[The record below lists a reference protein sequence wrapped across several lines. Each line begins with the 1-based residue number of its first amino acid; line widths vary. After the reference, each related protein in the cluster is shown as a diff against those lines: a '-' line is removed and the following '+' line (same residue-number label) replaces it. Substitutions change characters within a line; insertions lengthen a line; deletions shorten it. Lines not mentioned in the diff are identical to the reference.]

1 MASQQFPKTNKEW
14 ILNEY
19 VKGPITDKTFSLK
32 ESPIE
37 ESVPEGKLLVKVLTL
52 GLEPAIRPSLSSE
65 PSYREPH
72 PLGTVRSRWASSL
85 LLFPYYL
92 AADSSR

>member
-1 MASQQFPKTNKEW
+1 MATTQLPKTNKEW

-37 ESVPEGKLLVKVLTL
+37 TTVPDGKVLVKVLTL
-52 GLEPAIRPSLSSE
+52 GLEPAIRPSLSDE
-65 PSYREPH
+65 PSYRAPH
-72 PLGTVRSRWASSL
+72 PLGTVSRLPSL
-85 LLFPYYL
+85 P
-92 AADSSR
+92 